1 MASTYT
7 AAGIELIG
15 DGEQSTTWGDT
26 TNTNWEL
33 IEELA
38 TGGVSIALV
47 GATYT
52 LTTTDGVTSNGRHA
66 VVTFTGTPG
75 ATCVVTV
82 DPNDMQ
88 KLYFIRNTTD
98 QTVTMS
104 QGSGTTVDVE
114 AGQYRIVFCDGG
126 GAGAN
131 VVEAANFSGV
141 ENLPDLGDVYTSLT
155 TAARALLYWDD
166 SNSRWDAGDIDDVL
180 PDQTSNAG
188 KFLKT
193 DGTNASWGT
202 PDSLDLGN
210 WTLEQ
215 SGTDLV
221 FKYNGTTAFSL
232 TSGGIMTVTDDV
244 VAFGTP

>member
-7 AAGIELIG
+7 PAGIELIG
-15 DGEQSTTWGDT
+15 DGEQSTTWGNT

-38 TGGVSIALV
+38 TGGVSIALTA
-47 GATYT
+47 ATYT
-52 LTTTDGVTSNGRHA
+52 LTTTDGVASNGRHA
-66 VVTFTGTPG
+66 VITFTGSPG

-88 KLYFIRNTTD
+88 KLYFIRNQTD
-98 QTVTMS
+98 ETVTIK
-104 QGSGTTVDVE
+104 QGTGSTVDILTGSNGV
-114 AGQYRIVFCDGG
+114 VFCDGS

-131 VVEAANFSGV
+131 VVSASPSTV
-141 ENLPDLGDVYTSLT
+141 QNLPDLGDVYTSLT

-180 PDQTSNAG
+180 PDQTSNSG
-188 KFLKT
+188 KFLTT

-202 PDSLDLGN
+202 PDGLNLGN
-210 WTLEQ
+210 WTIAQ

-221 FKYNGTTAFSL
+221 FSYNGTAAFSL
-232 TSGGIMTVTDDV
+232 TSGGALTVSDDV

>member
-66 VVTFTGTPG
+66 VITFTGTPG

-82 DPNDMQ
+82 APNDMQ
-88 KLYFIRNTTD
+88 KVYFIKNNSD
-98 QTVTMS
+98 QTVTIS
-104 QGSGTTVDVE
+104 QGSGSTVDIE
-114 AGQYRIVFCDGG
+114 AGSKNIVFCDG
-126 GAGAN
+126 AGAT
-131 VVEAANFSGV
+131 AAVTSISPSTV
-141 ENLPDLGDVYTSLT
+141 ENLPDLGDVYSSLT
-155 TAARALLYWDD
+155 TAARALLYWDS

-180 PDQTSNAG
+180 PAQTSNAG

-193 DGTNASWGT
+193 DGTNASWST

-210 WTLEQ
+210 WTIEQ
-215 SGTDLV
+215 DGTTLK
-221 FKYNGTTAFSL
+221 FLYNGTAKLAL
-232 TSGGIMTVTDDV
+232 TSGGILTAVDDV
-244 VAFGTP
+244 EAYGTI

>member
-7 AAGIELIG
+7 ATGIELIG

-66 VVTFTGTPG
+66 VITFTGTPG

-88 KLYFIRNTTD
+88 KVYFVKNNTD
-98 QTVTMS
+98 ETVTIS
-104 QGSGTTVDVE
+104 QGSGSTVDIE
-114 AGQYRIVFCDGG
+114 AGSKNIVFCDGA
-126 GAGAN
+126 GAGAA
-131 VVEAANFSGV
+131 VTSISPSTV
-141 ENLPDLGDVYTSLT
+141 ENLPDLGDVYSSLT

-193 DGTNASWGT
+193 DGTNASWSVV
-202 PDSLDLGN
+202 DSLDLGN
-210 WTLEQ
+210 WTIEQ
-215 SGTDLV
+215 DGTTLK
-221 FKYNGTTAFSL
+221 FLYNGTAKLAL
-232 TSGGIMTVTDDV
+232 TSGGILTAVDDV
-244 VAFGTP
+244 EAYGTI